1 MYTTTVNPW
10 QTSGFV
16 PQQQF
21 AAQSFLPIQ
30 SIPQVQGYNLPM
42 QTGATV
48 VSPWGYS
55 LPVNMYSPAANI
67 QSGFVPQTAISYGFN
82 PNLAWQA
89 VNPMVAGQFA
99 QASAQMQPQMLNVG
113 GLTTGIRATTGF
125 AEPRV
130 ELAETNNDVIV
141 TAELPNVDPNN
152 IYLLVTDD
160 SISISALAIAGGLT
174 SSVHRT
180 VALPT
185 HVKSEFL
192 DVSYTNGTLECRLPK
207 SDLATRRRVKVNPTG

>member
-10 QTSGFV
+10 QTSGFI
-16 PQQQF
+16 PQQQYT
-21 AAQSFLPIQ
+21 AQSFVPIQ
-30 SIPQVQGYNLPM
+30 TIPQVQGYNLPM

-48 VSPWGYS
+48 ISPWG
-55 LPVNMYSPAANI
+55 PVGMYSPTNI
-67 QSGFVPQTAISYGFN
+67 QTGFVPQTAISYGFN
-82 PNLAWQA
+82 PNLGWQA
-89 VNPMVAGQFA
+89 LNPMSTAQFA
-99 QASAQMQPQMLNVG
+99 QAGSQLQPQMLNMG
-113 GLTTGIRATTGF
+113 ALTTGIRATTGF

-130 ELAETNNDVIV
+130 ELAETNNDVVV

-160 SISISALAIAGGLT
+160 SISISALAFAGGMT

-185 HVKSEFL
+185 HVKSEFM
-192 DVSYTNGTLECRLPK
+192 DASFTNGTLECRLPK
-207 SDLATRRRVKVNPTG
+207 SDLTTRRRVKVNPTG